1 MASKLGV
8 IAQYRSILVRW
19 ADHEGTRF
27 GREFDTVEAAEAYM
41 DEHGLF
47 ITGDDGLDFH
57 VSEWPEG
64 LWLIVNALSR
74 DTLMQDWQG
83 EGWYAFTWSDNG
95 QEWEPCWFETFDGF
109 ARECSSAWAAATEF
123 HLPVCSYMGDGE
135 QPEEE

>member
-1 MASKLGV
+1 MGKLG
-8 IAQYRSILVRW
+8 ITAQYRAIVVRW
-19 ADHEGTRF
+19 ANHEGTRF
-27 GREFDTVEAAEAYM
+27 VWGFDTVEEAEAYM
-41 DEHGLF
+41 DEHNLL
-47 ITGDDGLDFH
+47 ITGNNDLDFH

-83 EGWYAFTWSDNG
+83 EGWYSFTWSDNG
-95 QEWEPCWFETFDGF
+95 QEWEPRWFDMFNEF
-109 ARECSSAWAAATEF
+109 ARECSSAWATATEF